1 LDSNI
6 IARLIFA
13 LLPRQEKLILSID
26 RTYWK
31 FGQTDINILMLGV
44 VYNGVAFPLIFSM
57 LNKRGNSNSQERIDL
72 VNRFIRLFG
81 KDAIESIVAD
91 REFIGEKGL
100 GFLNSEDLRYCIR
113 IRLNCKVFLPTKIT
127 R

>member
-1 LDSNI
+1 M
-6 IARLIFA
+6 
-13 LLPRQEKLILSID
+13 
-26 RTYWK
+26 
-31 FGQTDINILMLGV
+31 DINILMLGV

-91 REFIGEKGL
+91 REFVGEK
-100 GFLNSEDLRYCIR
+100 
-113 IRLNCKVFLPTKIT
+113 
-127 R
+127 